1 MPDYRKELTGLAG
14 YFAEYTKNVS
24 TEDTQKYKNM
34 VNKLVKIGES
44 LEEERPPIP
53 IPRVWWSESQ
63 RKLFYTE
70 SAVGTQM
77 IFPGDQHDLPEDVV
91 ELYADDVAAELLAA
105 NTDFGS
111 AQVQL
116 AQLVGMRPDQNS
128 SQIRNRIEDIINAA
142 KINEKTITTQQET
155 ITSLNATN
163 ASLQNSYNA
172 LQASLRT
179 HCDREE
185 MHPMHMWLTPKGIVA
200 MCNGKELDGDE
211 SYGEDDDWDRYE

>member
-1 MPDYRKELTGLAG
+1 MTDYRKELTGLAG
-14 YFAEYTKNVS
+14 YFANPSPKTSTKH
-24 TEDTQKYKNM
+24 KNM

-44 LEEERPPIP
+44 LEKERPPVAV
-53 IPRVWWSESQ
+53 PRVWWSEQQ

-70 SAVGTQM
+70 SAVATQM
-77 IFPGDQHDLPEDVV
+77 IMSGEGNLPDDAV

-116 AQLVGMRPDQNS
+116 AQLVGMRPDQNA
-128 SQIRNRIEDIINAA
+128 SQIRNRIEDIVNSA

-155 ITSLNATN
+155 ITRLNSTN

-185 MHPMHMWLTPKGIVA
+185 THPMHMWLTPKGIVA
-200 MCNGKELDGDE
+200 VCDGKELDGDE